1 MRLAVG
7 RDVARSIKT
16 GIKVVRVTQRQPAE
30 ILQQVTIA
38 EPETLR
44 ASRHGWLVQT
54 LVTPVKQRNVT
65 RTVPCR
71 HAGHLDDDARD
82 PILLDPGD
90 DDGSDLAHAGMIGE
104 LDAHQPHVVHFRLTH
119 DRRCHPPDRPTP
131 EAARYCPCSSNAR
144 NDTRREPEEPDTRRI
159 GPASD
164 SA

>member
-16 GIKVVRVTQRQPAE
+16 GIQVVRVTQRQPAE

-54 LVTPVKQRNVT
+54 LLTPVKQRNVT

-82 PILLDPGD
+82 PIPSTLVTMTG
-90 DDGSDLAHAGMIGE
+90 
-104 LDAHQPHVVHFRLTH
+104 LTL
-119 DRRCHPPDRPTP
+119 PTP
-131 EAARYCPCSSNAR
+131 
-144 NDTRREPEEPDTRRI
+144 
-159 GPASD
+159 G
-164 SA
+164 